1 MPNLRSMR
9 REFAIGT
16 VLWLF
21 CTGPAWAQ
29 EDILPAVMA
38 LTGET
43 QAEGL
48 DASLVERFAFYRS
61 HPLQVNELSRSRLL
75 SSGLLSRYQVATLLD
90 WREHDGDILSLE
102 ELSLVDGF
110 GTARAEAL
118 APFLSFASER
128 APGSTDQRAS
138 LDGEVTLR
146 SAWRSG
152 MANGGGRLFL
162 ARPDRWEA
170 GGAVQAEYRADNRV
184 DLTGSSFFLARY
196 GRRYRLILGHFN
208 ARFGQGLALWSGF
221 SLSGVA
227 SPAAAIRRPSGL
239 SVSRSYAGTGYRG
252 AAVDWEAG
260 RWTFSAFAALQG
272 PAGGNVAWYGR
283 YGQLSATAFRRSD
296 GTARIAADGRFCL
309 RGTDLFAEVANDLP
323 SGETAFVGGVSV
335 PARSGARWA
344 LLVRHY
350 PTGYHSR
357 DAGAVR
363 SSTKVA
369 DEEGIALAFSN
380 SSLSAGLDAA
390 WHPSKGEGQ
399 VKLVSAGTLRTH
411 GPWTWRYRLVE
422 RYRCAA
428 PRNRS
433 DLRFDLSWQRGGW
446 LLTGRMEAVRS
457 RKVGLLTY
465 GEAGWKGTRG
475 QVWLRGTAFR
485 IDDWEDRIYAYER
498 NAPGYFSVP
507 SYYGRGCEAAVY
519 AGWKGRRWSA
529 WLQASLLR
537 RKEKPGRTGLKVQLQ
552 RNW

>member
-1 MPNLRSMR
+1 MRSGII
-9 REFAIGT
+9 IGT
-16 VLWLF
+16 VLGLF
-21 CTGPAWAQ
+21 YAGPARAQ

-43 QAEGL
+43 QAEAL
-48 DASLVERFAFYRS
+48 DASLIQRYAFYRS
-61 HPLQVNELSRSRLL
+61 HPLQVNLLSRSRLL

-118 APFLSFASER
+118 APFLSFASMR
-128 APGSTDQRAS
+128 LPGSTDVSSS
-138 LDGEVTLR
+138 LDGELTLR
-146 SAWRSG
+146 GVLRSG
-152 MANGGGRLFL
+152 PADGAGRLYL
-162 ARPDRWEA
+162 ARQDRWEA
-170 GGAVQAEYRADNRV
+170 GAAAQGEFPAKRRPE
-184 DLTGSSFFLARY
+184 LTGSSFFLARY
-196 GRRYRLILGHFN
+196 GRRYRVILGHFN

-252 AAVDWEAG
+252 AAVDWESG

-272 PAGGNVAWYGR
+272 PVGANVAWFGR
-283 YGQLSATAFRRSD
+283 YGQISATALRRAD
-296 GTARIAADGRFCL
+296 GTARLAADARCCWK
-309 RGTDLFAEVANDLP
+309 GTDLFAEVAGDLP
-323 SGETAFVGGVSV
+323 SGVTAFVGGVSV
-335 PARSGARWA
+335 PVGDGARWA

-350 PTGYHSR
+350 PEGYLSR
-357 DAGAVR
+357 DVGAIR

-369 DEEGIALAFSN
+369 DEEGVALAFSN
-380 SSLSAGLDAA
+380 RNLSAGLDAA
-390 WHPSKGEGQ
+390 WHPSKRQGQ
-399 VKLVSAGTLRTH
+399 VKLVSSGTLWTR

-422 RYRCAA
+422 RYRSAA
-428 PRNRS
+428 PRNRA
-433 DLRFDLSWQRGGW
+433 DLRSDLSWQRGGW
-446 LLTGRMEAVRS
+446 LLTGRVESVLS
-457 RKVGLLTY
+457 RDLGLLAY

-475 QVWLRGTAFR
+475 QVWLRGTTFR
-485 IDDWEDRIYAYER
+485 IDDWEARIYAYER
-498 NAPGYFSVP
+498 NAPGFFSVP

-529 WLQASLLR
+529 WLQASVLR
-537 RKEKPGRTGLKVQLQ
+537 RKEKPGRAGLKLQLQ